1 MPSGLTSKLYE
12 GTDGVND
19 ILKELHA
26 SLDEFKKANL
36 EQ

>member
-1 MPSGLTSKLYE
+1 MPSGLTSRLYE
-12 GTDGVND
+12 GTDSVNS

-26 SLDEFKKANL
+26 SLDEFKKANP